1 MDMGLEGK
9 VALVTGG
16 TSGIG
21 KATVLALVDQGMKVA
36 FCGRDQARLDA
47 ALKAVEEQG
56 GVGLSLRADISV
68 EKEASELASRVVESY
83 GRLDILVNNAG
94 RAAPSTLSSLTPAQI
109 RKTVD
114 TKIVGYLVIS
124 REAAHFMRKQGG
136 GRIINMIGGTG
147 KEPLPGVLGGSTTNA
162 ALLGLS
168 KGLSQALV
176 KDNILVNTI
185 CLGQIDTPM
194 QDWMTEQLAQ
204 DRGISIDEMRRA
216 RESQI
221 PLGRFGTP
229 EEVAGLAVFLAS
241 VHAGYITGATINVD
255 GGKFHSIV

>member
-21 KATVLALVDQGMKVA
+21 KATALALADQGVKVA

-56 GVGLSLRADISV
+56 GAGLSLRADISV
-68 EKEASELASRVVESY
+68 EEEASGLASRVVDVF

-94 RAAPSTLSSLTPAQI
+94 RAAPSTLPSLTPAQI

-124 REAAHFMRKQGG
+124 REAAQFMKRQGG

-194 QDWMTEQLAQ
+194 QDWMTEQLAEE
-204 DRGISIDEMRRA
+204 RGISIDEMRRT

-241 VHAGYITGATINVD
+241 VHASYITGAAINVD

>member
-1 MDMGLEGK
+1 MDMDLEGK

-21 KATVLALVDQGMKVA
+21 KATALAFADQGAKVA
-36 FCGRDQARLDA
+36 FCGRDQARLDTT
-47 ALKAVEEQG
+47 LKLVEERG
-56 GVGLSLRADISV
+56 GVGLPLRADISV
-68 EKEASELASRVVESY
+68 EEEASELVSRVVESF

-94 RAAPSTLSSLTPAQI
+94 RAAPSSLPSLTPAQI

-114 TKIVGYLVIS
+114 TKIVGYLVIT
-124 REAAHFMRKQGG
+124 REAAHFMKKQQG
-136 GRIINMIGGTG
+136 GRIINMVGGTG

-162 ALLGLS
+162 ALLGLG
-168 KGLSQALV
+168 KGLSQALA
-176 KDNILVNTI
+176 KDDILVNTI

-194 QDWMTEQLAQ
+194 QDWMTEQLAK

-221 PLGRFGTP
+221 PLGRFGSP

-241 VHAGYITGATINVD
+241 VHASYITGATINVD
-255 GGKFHSIV
+255 GGKFHSIF

>member
-21 KATVLALVDQGMKVA
+21 KATVSALAAQGVKVA

-47 ALKAVEEQG
+47 ALKEVEEQG
-56 GVGLSLRADISV
+56 GVGLSLRADIGV
-68 EKEASELASRVVESY
+68 EEQATELASRVVASF

-94 RAAPSTLSSLTPAQI
+94 RAAPSSLPTLTPAQI

-114 TKIVGYLVIS
+114 TKIVGYLVIT
-124 REAAHFMRKQGG
+124 REAAGFMKKQGG

-194 QDWMTEQLAQ
+194 QDWMTEQLAEGTRDV
-204 DRGISIDEMRRA
+204 DRRNAAGPRITDSPRTVRHSRR
-216 RESQI
+216 S
-221 PLGRFGTP
+221 GG
-229 EEVAGLAVFLAS
+229 AGGVLAS
-241 VHAGYITGATINVD
+241 PHAGYITGATINVD
-255 GGKFHSIV
+255 GGKFHSII

>member
-21 KATVLALVDQGMKVA
+21 KATVLALADQGVKVA
-36 FCGRDQARLDA
+36 FCGREQARLDA
-47 ALKAVEEQG
+47 TFKDVEEGG
-56 GVGLSLRADISV
+56 GVGLAIRADIGV
-68 EKEASELASRVVESY
+68 EEEASGLPSRVVEVF

-94 RAAPSTLSSLTPAQI
+94 RAAPSTLPSLTPGQI

-124 REAAHFMRKQGG
+124 REAAGFMKEQRG

-194 QDWMTEQLAQ
+194 QDWMTEQLARE
-204 DRGISIDEMRRA
+204 RGMSIDEMRRA

-221 PLGRFGTP
+221 PLGRFGAP

-241 VHAGYITGATINVD
+241 AHAGYITGATINVD

>member
-1 MDMGLEGK
+1 MDMDLEGK

-21 KATVLALVDQGMKVA
+21 KATVLALADQGAKVA
-36 FCGRDQARLDA
+36 FCGRDQARLDTT
-47 ALKAVEEQG
+47 LKLVEERG
-56 GVGLSLRADISV
+56 GVGLPLRADISV
-68 EKEASELASRVVESY
+68 EEQASELASRVVESF

-94 RAAPSTLSSLTPAQI
+94 RAAPSSLPSLTPAQI

-114 TKIVGYLVIS
+114 TKIVGYLVIT
-124 REAAHFMRKQGG
+124 REAAHFMKKQHG
-136 GRIINMIGGTG
+136 GRIINMVGGTG

-168 KGLSQALV
+168 KGLSQALA
-176 KDNILVNTI
+176 KDHILVNTI

-194 QDWMTEQLAQ
+194 QDWMTEQLAK

-221 PLGRFGTP
+221 PLGRFGSP

-241 VHAGYITGATINVD
+241 VHGSYITGATINVD
-255 GGKFHSIV
+255 GGKFHSIF